1 MSLEAD
7 KLGRLVP
14 SASQTV
20 GPFFNFGLT
29 ANRCLGI
36 LAREGAAGERV
47 RLSFRVLDGDGAP
60 TKGDAMIELWQAD
73 AQGRYAHPADPRSA
87 SADPNFCGFGRL
99 EANGLGIC
107 VFETVKPGR
116 VPDAEGRLQAPHI
129 NVAVF
134 ARGLLR
140 HLVTRVYFADEPA
153 NDEDAVL
160 ALVPAQRRETLMA
173 HRVPG
178 EPYSWLME
186 IRLQGDAETVFF
198 DV

>member
-1 MSLEAD
+1 
-7 KLGRLVP
+7 VIFIP
-14 SASQTV
+14 TASQTV

-29 ANRCLGI
+29 TNRHLGT

-60 TKGDAMIELWQAD
+60 AKGDAMIELWQAD
-73 AQGRYAHPADPRSA
+73 AHGRYAHAADPQFD
-87 SADPNFCGFGRL
+87 SADPNFYGFGRL
-99 EANGLGIC
+99 ETNGLGIC

-116 VPDAEGRLQAPHI
+116 VTDAQGKLQAPHI
-129 NVAVF
+129 NVTVF

-140 HLVTRVYFADEPA
+140 HLVTRVYFADDPA
-153 NDEDAVL
+153 NAEDAVL
-160 ALVPAQRRETLMA
+160 ALVPAERSETLLA

-178 EPYSWLME
+178 EPYSWIME
-186 IRLQGDAETVFF
+186 IHLQGDSETVFF